1 MNYTF
6 IIILFV
12 ITLLMSFKNFQKG
25 KQYKRNKGY
34 IDVYTKVLRGS
45 ENAYEELSSY
55 IEKESDPTL
64 KTKAMLVKINED
76 LGNKEVNE
84 ELNNIDIKNIFFD
97 KEFFS
102 NEKTDLNSEAF
113 LWLILILSKASS
125 LGLIDVMKTTYD
137 KVNEYDEILKNRVE
151 YQVFKSTYFVL
162 TNKESLEFLKSLLAG
177 EYSGYTYDKNLIGIY
192 KKVAACLLAY
202 LKEDLDESDKLLIN
216 SFVTTLI
223 GSRFTKDLG
232 IYDEYK
238 VEEDIKEEDT
248 EEIIDKT
255 INDDNKEEI
264 KEDKT
269 EEQ

>member
-1 MNYTF
+1 
-6 IIILFV
+6 
-12 ITLLMSFKNFQKG
+12 
-25 KQYKRNKGY
+25 
-34 IDVYTKVLRGS
+34 
-45 ENAYEELSSY
+45 
-55 IEKESDPTL
+55 
-64 KTKAMLVKINED
+64 
-76 LGNKEVNE
+76 
-84 ELNNIDIKNIFFD
+84 
-97 KEFFS
+97 
-102 NEKTDLNSEAF
+102 
-113 LWLILILSKASS
+113 
-125 LGLIDVMKTTYD
+125 MKTTYD
-137 KVNEYDEILKNRVE
+137 KANEYDEILKNRVE